1 MMNYYVAIYAL
12 YTDAV
17 INATEAKVSEMY
29 CDGSFLDACDDAETE
44 IEWQMTVNQPNAKHI
59 KGYRY
64 EISGFGTAYCKTI
77 EA

>member
-1 MMNYYVAIYAL
+1 MMNYYIAIYAL

-17 INATEAKVSEMY
+17 TNATEGLVCDMY
-29 CDGSFLDACDDAETE
+29 CDGTFLDACDEAEAE
-44 IEWQMTVNQPNAKHI
+44 IEWQVEKYPAKHI

-64 EISGFGTAYCKTI
+64 EVSGYGTAYCKTI

>member
-1 MMNYYVAIYAL
+1 MMNYYIAIYAL

-17 INATEAKVSEMY
+17 TNATEGLVCDMY
-29 CDGSFLDACDDAETE
+29 CDGAFLDACDEAEAE
-44 IEWQMTVNQPNAKHI
+44 IEWQVEKYPAKHI

>member
-1 MMNYYVAIYAL
+1 MMNYYIAIYAL

-17 INATEAKVSEMY
+17 TNATEGLVCDMY
-29 CDGSFLDACDDAETE
+29 CDGSFLDACDEAEAE
-44 IEWQMTVNQPNAKHI
+44 IEWQVEKYPAKHI

-64 EISGFGTAYCKTI
+64 EVSGYGTAYCKTI

>member
-1 MMNYYVAIYAL
+1 MMNYYIAIYAL

-17 INATEAKVSEMY
+17 TNATEGLVCDMY
-29 CDGSFLDACDDAETE
+29 CDGTFLDACDEAEAE
-44 IEWQMTVNQPNAKHI
+44 IEWQVEKYPAKHI

-64 EISGFGTAYCKTI
+64 EIRGFGTAYCKTI

>member
-12 YTDAV
+12 FTDAV
-17 INATEAKVSEMY
+17 TNTTEDLVCDMY
-29 CDGSFLDACDDAETE
+29 CDGTFIDACDEAEAE
-44 IEWQMTVNQPNAKHI
+44 IEWQMKKYPAKHI

>member
-1 MMNYYVAIYAL
+1 MMNYYIAIYAL

-17 INATEAKVSEMY
+17 TNATEGLVCDMY
-29 CDGSFLDACDDAETE
+29 CDGTFIDACDEAEAE
-44 IEWQMTVNQPNAKHI
+44 IEWQVEKYPAKHI

-64 EISGFGTAYCKTI
+64 EVSGYGTAYCKTI

>member
-1 MMNYYVAIYAL
+1 MMNYYIAIYAL

-29 CDGSFLDACDDAETE
+29 CDGSFLDACDDAEAE
-44 IEWQMTVNQPNAKHI
+44 IEWQMEVHPAKHI

-64 EISGFGTAYCKTI
+64 EVSGFGTAYCKTI

>member
-1 MMNYYVAIYAL
+1 MMNYYIAIYAL

-17 INATEAKVSEMY
+17 TNATEGLVCDMY
-29 CDGSFLDACDDAETE
+29 CDGTFIDACDEAEAE
-44 IEWQMTVNQPNAKHI
+44 IEWQIEKYPAKHI

-64 EISGFGTAYCKTI
+64 EVSGYGTAYCKTI